1 METKE
6 GKVYPEIQPSFFI
19 WIGFQKHQIWFWTL
33 VTIISVFYGKAYLI
47 FWHVEKF
54 HLLWLEPT
62 PTLISH
68 HTWQHTGITHI
79 LFVKLSLCFYCPKI
93 RETWDYWELHDRFES
108 LSGSAPQ
115 NIQKLSLISLN
126 DRFVWKMNMN
136 HLLWESLKNCYL
148 FHGKRQK
155 REKVLDEMKFFYAE
169 QCWLLW

>member
-1 METKE
+1 MNRRYDVLDEPE
-6 GKVYPEIQPSFFI
+6 LWSLDEPVYTPLKLCFNPEIHPTFFI
-19 WIGFQKHQIWFWTL
+19 WIGFQKHQIWFKTL

-68 HTWQHTGITHI
+68 HLWQHTGITHI

-115 NIQKLSLISLN
+115 NIQKPSLISLN
-126 DRFVWKMNMN
+126 DRFGRKDEY
-136 HLLWESLKNCYL
+136 ESPYL
-148 FHGKRQK
+148 GK
-155 REKVLDEMKFFYAE
+155 A
-169 QCWLLW
+169 